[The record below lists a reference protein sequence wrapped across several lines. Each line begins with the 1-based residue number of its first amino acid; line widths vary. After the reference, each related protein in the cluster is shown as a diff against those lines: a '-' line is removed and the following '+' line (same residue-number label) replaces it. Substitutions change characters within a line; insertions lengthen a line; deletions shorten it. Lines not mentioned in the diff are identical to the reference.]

1 MCDIKSK
8 EVDAEMKPVLVEFLE
23 HEKLDI
29 DQALSACK
37 YLNSREKFV
46 IMVIVFK
53 QDCHSLIL
61 IQH

>member
-8 EVDAEMKPVLVEFLE
+8 EIDDEMKAVLVEFLE
-23 HEKLDI
+23 HEKLDL

-46 IMVIVFK
+46 I
-53 QDCHSLIL
+53 L
-61 IQH
+61 

>member
-46 IMVIVFK
+46 IFLIMFK
-53 QDCHSLIL
+53 QGCHLF
-61 IQH
+61 